1 MLSVINITSDIK
13 LVSNSSTIKMMHGPI
28 NIRLKN
34 IAIHTVSNE
43 MQTVFIIFRPI
54 TDICVLSDKR
64 AADVGHRI
72 GI

>member
-1 MLSVINITSDIK
+1 
-13 LVSNSSTIKMMHGPI
+13 MMHGPI

-64 AADVGHRI
+64 AAEVGHRI